1 MTRPLAEVLGR
12 LGVERA
18 WVVHGHDGLD
28 ELSTTGESVVA
39 ELKEGAVR
47 EFTLT
52 PEEAGLACARLDDLI
67 GGDAAEN
74 AAAIRETLAGA
85 QGPLRDIVLLNA
97 GAALVVADKAATLR
111 EGVQLAAKAIDGG
124 AATAALEKLASICG
138 EPENV

>member
-1 MTRPLAEVLGR
+1 
-12 LGVERA
+12 
-18 WVVHGHDGLD
+18 
-28 ELSTTGESVVA
+28 
-39 ELKEGAVR
+39 LKEGAVR

-124 AATAALEKLASICG
+124 AATAALERLASICG